1 MNLVLIGFRGT
12 GKTTVGKLLAQ
23 RTGMTF
29 IDTDELIEKRM
40 GTSIKEIVN
49 RSGWLFFRE
58 LERQVIKEIADGDLQ
73 VIAAGG
79 GAVLDEQ
86 NVQALK
92 KNGLIIWLKAS
103 LPLISTRLTKDPETS
118 AKRPSL
124 TGKGTMAEIEEVF
137 IYREKIYAQIAALEI
152 DTTDLNAE
160 MVAEKILRSL

>member
-12 GKTTVGKLLAQ
+12 GKTTVGKILAQ
-23 RTGMTF
+23 RTGLNF
-29 IDTDELIEKRM
+29 IDTDELIEKKM
-40 GTSIKEIVN
+40 GISIQEIVF
-49 RSGWLFFRE
+49 RSGWPVFRA
-58 LERQVIKEIADGDLQ
+58 LESKVIKEVACGDQQ

-92 KNGLIIWLKAS
+92 NNGFIIWLKAS
-103 LPLISTRLTKDPETS
+103 LQVISSRLTKDPGTLT
-118 AKRPSL
+118 KRPSL
-124 TGKGTMAEIEEVF
+124 TGKGTLEEIEEAF
-137 IYREKIYAQIAALEI
+137 KSREKIYARIAGLEI